1 MKILFVNPP
10 DENKVKEYASEKD
23 DGEEYIGSDDFGH
36 FPPLGLLY
44 VISYLENNT
53 ENHEIFFK
61 DCVAEHIS
69 HKELKNI
76 IYDIKPDLFALTSFT
91 VSLVDVVIAAKTCKE
106 ITPNCH
112 VCLGGHHPIAFPFEA
127 SKLKEVD
134 SCICEIGV
142 ARGMTTRF
150 ISEYLQEL
158 KKIPNFYCIDT
169 FSSFIKDDINYEIE
183 HRQKKK
189 SELTGFSYNNFE
201 SWKNNFKNY
210 KFIKAIKT
218 DVKNFDFQEIKP
230 IKFALLDVD
239 LYLPTL
245 SALQNLK
252 KSMTKGG
259 IIIVDDVSE
268 NNSWDGAGQAFNE
281 FVKENSLKF
290 RLVGKKCGI
299 IEL

>member
-1 MKILFVNPP
+1 MIKY
-10 DENKVKEYASEKD
+10 VKTTIIETIKKFIFRYTKLGAPVYAYNLE
-23 DGEEYIGSDDFGH
+23 
-36 FPPLGLLY
+36 PLQLA
-44 VISYLENNT
+44 
-53 ENHEIFFK
+53 EI
-61 DCVAEHIS
+61 I
-69 HKELKNI
+69 N
-76 IYDIKPDLFALTSFT
+76 
-91 VSLVDVVIAAKTCKE
+91 SLD
-106 ITPNCH
+106 
-112 VCLGGHHPIAFPFEA
+112 
-127 SKLKEVD
+127 KLKEVD
-134 SCICEIGV
+134 GCICEIGV

>member
-1 MKILFVNPP
+1 MIN
-10 DENKVKEYASEKD
+10 
-23 DGEEYIGSDDFGH
+23 YIKTAIIETIKKFIFRYTKLGS
-36 FPPLGLLY
+36 PVYSYNLEPLQLA
-44 VISYLENNT
+44 
-53 ENHEIFFK
+53 EI
-61 DCVAEHIS
+61 I
-69 HKELKNI
+69 N
-76 IYDIKPDLFALTSFT
+76 
-91 VSLVDVVIAAKTCKE
+91 SLD
-106 ITPNCH
+106 
-112 VCLGGHHPIAFPFEA
+112 
-127 SKLKEVD
+127 KLKEVD
-134 SCICEIGV
+134 GCICEIGV

-169 FSSFIKDDINYEIE
+169 FSSFNKDDINYEIE
-183 HRQKKK
+183 HRQKKI
-189 SELTGFSYNNFE
+189 SELIGFSYNNFE

-245 SALQNLK
+245 SALKNLK
-252 KSMTKGG
+252 KNMTKGG

-290 RLVGKKCGI
+290 KLVGKKCGI